1 MAEPVV
7 LFVCWGNICRSPM
20 AQIVARARAERAGV
34 PVAFASAGVSAEES
48 GNPIDPRAADVLA
61 EAGYPLAE
69 HRAHQ
74 VTRDELAQ
82 ASLIVG
88 MEQLHLDRVERM
100 GADPT
105 RTYLLTDFDPDADPQ
120 ADIPDPWYGPE
131 SGFVDTLHAIEAAM
145 PELMR
150 RAAELVAE

>member
-1 MAEPVV
+1 MTDPVI

-20 AQIVARARAERAGV
+20 AQFVAQAWAKRTGV
-34 PVAFASAGVSAEES
+34 TATFTSAGVSAEEE
-48 GNPIDPRAADVLA
+48 GNPIDPRAAEVLSQ
-61 EAGYPLAE
+61 AGFPAPE

-74 VTRDELAQ
+74 VTKAEVAD

-88 MEQLHLDRVERM
+88 MEQLHIDRLERM

-105 RTYLLTDFDPDADPQ
+105 RTYLLSDFDPDAPPGFGI
-120 ADIPDPWYGPE
+120 ADPWYGPE
-131 SGFVDTLHAIEAAM
+131 SGFVDTLRAIEAAM

-150 RAAELVAE
+150 RAAELA